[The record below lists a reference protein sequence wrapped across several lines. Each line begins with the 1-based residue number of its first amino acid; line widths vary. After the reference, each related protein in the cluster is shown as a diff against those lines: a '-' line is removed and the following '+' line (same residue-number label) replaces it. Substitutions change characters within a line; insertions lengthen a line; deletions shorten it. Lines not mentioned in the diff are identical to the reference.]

1 MSLWVN
7 FHLEV
12 SRERALRRL
21 LTSGPAEAGV
31 QGVQLHTHF
40 LASSFGEN
48 HLFHAN
54 LDVHY

>member
-21 LTSGPAEAGV
+21 LTSGAAEPGV
-31 QGVQLHTHF
+31 QGVQLRTLL
-40 LASSFGEN
+40 LAPSSGEN

-54 LDVHY
+54 LDEHY